1 MPPIEGW
8 DGELGWV
15 DEDKVKKYCFPPA
28 EDVLTFVCGVPAL
41 YDIMCG
47 PRMEP
52 EVKPDSVLAKLGYTK
67 TMISKM

>member
-15 DEDKVKKYCFPPA
+15 DEDKVKKYCFPAA

-47 PRMEP
+47 PRTEP